1 MNIETKRNKIMNF
14 EKKNKIMNIE
24 TKSNKI
30 MNLETKIIK
39 ILNDETKKKL
49 CLLVSLSFSMS
60 LFQSVCL

>member
-1 MNIETKRNKIMNF
+1 
-14 EKKNKIMNIE
+14 MNIE

-39 ILNDETKKKL
+39 ILNDETKKI